1 MTSSTGAQIMPL
13 HANGDRRGFAL
24 AVAMMAIVVIGALIA
39 GAFFASTQEYRVG
52 RNTLV
57 GQRAFAVAEYGLNKE
72 VSNWDRTR
80 NLPGAMATGA
90 IDANH
95 VYVAGDDTAYVT
107 ITKLNP
113 NTFWVVSE
121 GQASMGN
128 SQLRSRQRTSA
139 VVRIA
144 YPTVNFQGAV
154 TTAGNVNVQGSAN
167 ITGNDV
173 SHSNSTIGSW
183 SQCASIADTNM
194 AGVAVATTSTVSGA
208 TRISGSPAVSYT
220 AAAGDSSTYITYG
233 SETWNTLV
241 ANADIRLPSGSPTPA
256 PVGTDST
263 CTLGTNNWGEPLRG
277 AGTIRGCY
285 SYFPIIYYDGDLDIQ
300 SNGRGQG
307 ILIVNGSMRI
317 RGNFDFYGII
327 IVRDDITRGNG
338 TANLYGAVMARNA
351 NLGNGSDNTWIG
363 NQNVYFSNCAVQ
375 SALRGTAILVPVPQ
389 RGWAQ
394 LYN

>member
-1 MTSSTGAQIMPL
+1 MTYQPS
-13 HANGDRRGFAL
+13 GDRRGFAL

-72 VSNWDRTR
+72 ISNWDRTR
-80 NLPGAMATGA
+80 NLPGAMATGT

-107 ITKLNP
+107 ITKLND

-128 SQLRSRQRTSA
+128 SQLRSRQRTNA

-154 TTAGNVNVQGSAN
+154 TTGGDVDLAGSAHISGADWSDSSAN
-167 ITGNDV
+167 LRG
-173 SHSNSTIGSW
+173 W
-183 SQCASIADTNM
+183 SQCASIRDTNM
-194 AGVAVATTSTVSGA
+194 AGIAISTTARFQSRDSSRVDGSPSVLRTAVATDST
-208 TRISGSPAVSYT
+208 
-220 AAAGDSSTYITYG
+220 TYIQYG
-233 SETWNTLV
+233 SETWNSLV
-241 ANADIRLPSGSPTPA
+241 RNADIRLSAADQPNPQPI
-256 PVGTDST
+256 GTDST
-263 CTLGTNNWGEPLRG
+263 CVTSDLTNWGEPFRG
-277 AGTIRGCY
+277 SGTIRGCY
-285 SYFPIIYYDGDLDIQ
+285 NYFPIIYYDGNLTIQ

-307 ILIVNGSMRI
+307 VLLVNGDLDI
-317 RGNFDFYGII
+317 RGTFDFYGLI
-327 IVRDDITRGNG
+327 IVRDDIVRDNG

-351 NLGNGSDNTWIG
+351 YVGQGNQDNTSTWTG
-363 NQNVYFSNCAVQ
+363 NQSVYFSNCAVQ
-375 SALRGTAILVPVPQ
+375 SALRGTAILTQARQ